1 MSQETSRRPEMVNVP
16 VRMPKA
22 LSKKVNETS
31 ERLHLSKQDTMRLSM
46 ERGLEILERQLT
58 SKPEMA
64 A

>member
-1 MSQETSRRPEMVNVP
+1 MSQEKSRRTEMVNVP

-58 SKPEMA
+58 TSPQMA